1 MEDHRYMVLPRSND
15 WTSHLS
21 QCDLYGGW
29 LTVFET
35 REEWACISHYVSQA
49 YSPSSQRYA
58 ISLQS
63 NFGNQG
69 IYKWLYADGSET
81 YPEFEVWA
89 PGHPRNEPCVSM
101 EVDGGQW
108 IDGSCNENQGIF
120 AICEKAP
127 PTTTTSTTEPTTTAG
142 EETTPDTWPE
152 EWIDVCNYEDS
163 TGDKC
168 CASGMKSQEYK
179 VRTTIDDWDAHIL
192 ECREDGG
199 NLVIFETQEE
209 WACVQHWVR
218 DRYQPGSPQKFAI
231 ALRSDFN
238 SEGIYKWLYA
248 DGSEAFPDFT
258 KWAENHPTDKPCVS
272 MEVGQGADSQ
282 GAWIDVDCLSE
293 LIYAVCERRQQ

>member
-1 MEDHRYMVLPRSND
+1 M
-15 WTSHLS
+15 
-21 QCDLYGGW
+21 
-29 LTVFET
+29 FET

-127 PTTTTSTTEPTTTAG
+127 PTTTTSTTEPTTSAD

-168 CASGMKSQEYK
+168 CASGMKSQVIK
-179 VRTTIDDWDAHIL
+179 FTICQLVRTGPNWSK
-192 ECREDGG
+192 
-199 NLVIFETQEE
+199 LV
-209 WACVQHWVR
+209 WS
-218 DRYQPGSPQKFAI
+218 G
-231 ALRSDFN
+231 LN
-238 SEGIYKWLYA
+238 
-248 DGSEAFPDFT
+248 
-258 KWAENHPTDKPCVS
+258 
-272 MEVGQGADSQ
+272 
-282 GAWIDVDCLSE
+282 
-293 LIYAVCERRQQ
+293 